1 MLWRNPFLRGA
12 IRCTARLQRDIQSHP
27 RLLRPADA
35 AWPSID
41 FLSFEM
47 AGKKCGENMEFV
59 RLLAAQIAGL
69 LVALSIFTGVLPS
82 KFAVMHPLHIQY
94 SLLLVR
100 LRLLKRALR
109 RD

>member
-1 MLWRNPFLRGA
+1 
-12 IRCTARLQRDIQSHP
+12 
-27 RLLRPADA
+27 
-35 AWPSID
+35 
-41 FLSFEM
+41 
-47 AGKKCGENMEFV
+47 MEFV
-59 RLLAAQIAGL
+59 RLLAAQIAGHL
-69 LVALSIFTGVLPS
+69 AALSIFTGVLPS